1 MTCNSTNKKLI
12 MGHHSNTLGMLSPIR
27 STGKF
32 LFLLGT
38 EAMNGMARVKS
49 LFFFFL
55 RRADSSS
62 CSLKKKQGE
71 VDSLRIT
78 EYQF

>member
-38 EAMNGMARVKS
+38 EATNGMARIKS
-49 LFFFFL
+49 LFFFL